1 MDADEA
7 QTPMLET
14 PAPTYGAVPEAAPVA
29 RRPRKALVAALG
41 GAGLLFAAV
50 AVARAPSRETV
61 KPSTSSFS
69 MTPGVGIGA
78 VEPARKRAVA
88 QKSPGPKKNAYKE
101 GLKTA
106 EQRMAHYRKMVD
118 ELNAKAAASKKDED
132 VVAAMCD
139 ISSSPLVDWTVC
151 DSFENAAPGGSLL
164 AVEQAFFDQ
173 QGLKTH
179 LDECAVSE
187 NTDFNWL
194 RPCEWQAVAHMDA
207 FCSDKFSP
215 QVPELLPGVSLR
227 PVKPDD
233 DDACTKLTDSNVP
246 AEDCR
251 LCQANAFCSACGAD
265 NKYCNAF
272 LKAHPDLL
280 RSETNVGTA
289 EAFFVDK
296 ELSYWCSSSVQDA
309 IEQGTY
315 DPHATY
321 DVPTGAAL
329 YTGTYPESGKTDA
342 SKLAEA
348 QKTHTTLPQ
357 RHAEAGKIETSR
369 KNKQAKKVKID
380 QTPPNPDR
388 HAITRR
394 SPDAAWTG
402 SRTATE
408 QERLSAPVESDHKAC
423 TYNAQIDRESY
434 VAIGGYDTV
443 AYWSLPSTTDKM
455 PDGSTPMPA
464 PAVKGKSEY
473 AVNHGGHVWYFANE
487 ENKQKFIESPNAYV
501 PAFGGFCTW
510 GIAYETWWGCV
521 GNGVLVLPP
530 ADPNSWYIKD
540 GKLYFLLFYGLWDW
554 LETEPGGLDQ
564 SLAIASGRWRQCF
577 GDIFE
582 TNFMFDGVIS
592 DLYQGTC
599 EMRDGSAPLQKGD
612 DDSALPY

>member
-1 MDADEA
+1 MMDDESE
-7 QTPMLET
+7 TPLQT
-14 PAPTYGAVPEAAPVA
+14 PAPTYAAVPAAAPVA
-29 RRPRKALVAALG
+29 RRPRRALVAALG
-41 GAGLLFAAV
+41 GAGLLLAAV
-50 AVARAPSRETV
+50 AVARAPAHEAIGA
-61 KPSTSSFS
+61 PSTSSFS

-78 VEPARKRAVA
+78 VEPARLHAAA
-88 QKSPGPKKNAYKE
+88 QKKPGPKKNAYKE

-118 ELNAKAAASKKDED
+118 ELNAKAASSKKDED

-164 AVEQAFFDQ
+164 AVEQAFFDA

-187 NTDFNWL
+187 NTEFNWL
-194 RPCEWQAVAHMDA
+194 RPCEWQAVAHMGE

-233 DDACTKLTDSNVP
+233 ADACTKLTDSNV
-246 AEDCR
+246 ASDDCR

-272 LKAHPDLL
+272 LKAHPDLS

-296 ELSYWCSSSVQDA
+296 ELSYWCSDDVQQA
-309 IEQGTY
+309 ITAGTY
-315 DPHATY
+315 DPHAKY
-321 DVPTGAAL
+321 DVPTGAAI

-348 QKTHTTLPQ
+348 RKTHTSLPQ
-357 RHAEAGKIETSR
+357 RHADAGETATSR
-369 KNKQAKKVKID
+369 KNKQKKKAKVD
-380 QTPPNPDR
+380 ATPPNPDR

-408 QERLSAPVESDHKAC
+408 QERVSAPVESDHKAC

-455 PDGSTPMPA
+455 S
-464 PAVKGKSEY
+464 
-473 AVNHGGHVWYFANE
+473 
-487 ENKQKFIESPNAYV
+487 
-501 PAFGGFCTW
+501 
-510 GIAYETWWGCV
+510 
-521 GNGVLVLPP
+521 
-530 ADPNSWYIKD
+530 
-540 GKLYFLLFYGLWDW
+540 
-554 LETEPGGLDQ
+554 
-564 SLAIASGRWRQCF
+564 
-577 GDIFE
+577 
-582 TNFMFDGVIS
+582 
-592 DLYQGTC
+592 
-599 EMRDGSAPLQKGD
+599 
-612 DDSALPY
+612 